1 MIKRRVR
8 VVFLCEDKQQEYFLR
23 HFFVEMGWPKRELYF
38 ETGPSGKGAASGWV
52 IQNFPTQLQAYRQR
66 KNKAASALVVMVD
79 ADTRSVG
86 YRIKELESSCEQG
99 ISFRGPEEAVAIAV
113 PKRNIETWIAFLKGD
128 NVDETQNYKPQGNKE
143 ESECRPFVSNLAGYC
158 KKQVLP
164 TNAPASLHA
173 ACKEYRDRIVP
184 MLEN

>member
-1 MIKRRVR
+1 MLHGLNQR
-8 VVFLCEDKQQEYFLR
+8 FL
-23 HFFVEMGWPKRELYF
+23 
-38 ETGPSGKGAASGWV
+38 
-52 IQNFPTQLQAYRQR
+52 
-66 KNKAASALVVMVD
+66 
-79 ADTRSVG
+79 
-86 YRIKELESSCEQG
+86 
-99 ISFRGPEEAVAIAV
+99 RGPEEAVAIAV

-158 KKQVLP
+158 KKQALP

-184 MLEN
+184 MLKTQQAPSA

>member
-79 ADTRSVG
+79 ADDDRSEERRVG
-86 YRIKELESSCEQG
+86 K
-99 ISFRGPEEAVAIAV
+99 
-113 PKRNIETWIAFLKGD
+113 
-128 NVDETQNYKPQGNKE
+128 
-143 ESECRPFVSNLAGYC
+143 ECRSRWSPY
-158 KKQVLP
+158 
-164 TNAPASLHA
+164 H
-173 ACKEYRDRIVP
+173 
-184 MLEN
+184 